1 MDKLSLGVVATSS
14 KPNEYRLPIHPL
26 HLNRID
32 AELRERIHLEAGY
45 GERFGMS
52 DAELA
57 PMVAGMQPR
66 AEILAASDIVLLP
79 KPELVDV
86 ASMRAGQVLWGWP
99 HVVQNEAI
107 TDVAIERRLTLIAW
121 EAMNRWTP
129 SGAFAVHVFHMNN
142 ELAGYCSVLHAMTLI
157 GSSGH
162 YGRPLTAVVVG
173 FGNTARGAITA
184 LQAMGISDIT
194 ALTMRDVPAVA
205 SPMPAAALKHLY
217 RTEVDS
223 TGTTVQTLEGRVS
236 AAEFLAGHD
245 LVVNCVLQDTD
256 APLMFVTTAELA
268 GFRPGSL
275 IIDVSC
281 DAGMGFEFAQPT
293 SFTQPTL
300 EVGNGVVYYGVDH
313 SPSYL
318 WNSATWV
325 ISEALLPY
333 LPTVMAGP
341 AAWDRDRTI
350 RSAIEIREGV
360 VQNPRLL
367 SFQGRSAQYPH
378 LRVGRS

>member
-66 AEILAASDIVLLP
+66 AEILSASDIVLLP
-79 KPELVDV
+79 KPDLVDV

-300 EVGNGVVYYGVDH
+300 EVG
-313 SPSYL
+313 
-318 WNSATWV
+318 
-325 ISEALLPY
+325 
-333 LPTVMAGP
+333 
-341 AAWDRDRTI
+341 
-350 RSAIEIREGV
+350 
-360 VQNPRLL
+360 
-367 SFQGRSAQYPH
+367 
-378 LRVGRS
+378 

>member
-1 MDKLSLGVVATSS
+1 MSNPSLGVVATSS
-14 KPNEYRLPIHPL
+14 KPNEYRLPIHPR
-26 HLNRID
+26 HLDRID
-32 AELRERIHLEAGY
+32 DNLRARIYLETGY

-52 DAELA
+52 DREIA
-57 PMVAGMQPR
+57 PMVAGLYPR
-66 AEILAASDIVLLP
+66 AQILADSDIVLLP
-79 KPELVDV
+79 KPELADV
-86 ASMRAGQVLWGWP
+86 SMMRAGQVLWGWP
-99 HVVQNEAI
+99 HLVQNEAI

-129 SGAFAVHVFHMNN
+129 AGRFVVHVFHMNN

-162 YGRPLTAVVVG
+162 YGRPLTAVVIG

-223 TGTTVQTLEGRVS
+223 TGTSVQTPDGRVS

-256 APLMFVTTAELA
+256 APLMFVTTAELSA
-268 GFRPGSL
+268 FAPGSL
-275 IIDVSC
+275 IVDVSC

-293 SFTQPTL
+293 SFSRPTL
-300 EVGNGVVYYGVDH
+300 DVGNGVVYYGVDH

-333 LPTVMAGP
+333 LPTVMSGP
-341 AAWDRDRTI
+341 SAWDLDRTI
-350 RSAIEIREGV
+350 RSAIEIRDGV

-367 SFQGRSAQYPH
+367 SFQGRSEEYPH
-378 LRVGRS
+378 PRT

>member
-205 SPMPAAALKHLY
+205 SPMP
-217 RTEVDS
+217 EPP
-223 TGTTVQTLEGRVS
+223 
-236 AAEFLAGHD
+236 
-245 LVVNCVLQDTD
+245 
-256 APLMFVTTAELA
+256 PLTM
-268 GFRPGSL
+268 
-275 IIDVSC
+275 
-281 DAGMGFEFAQPT
+281 
-293 SFTQPTL
+293 
-300 EVGNGVVYYGVDH
+300 
-313 SPSYL
+313 
-318 WNSATWV
+318 
-325 ISEALLPY
+325 ALLPLKLY
-333 LPTVMAGP
+333 FMVKTP
-341 AAWDRDRTI
+341 
-350 RSAIEIREGV
+350 
-360 VQNPRLL
+360 
-367 SFQGRSAQYPH
+367 F
-378 LRVGRS
+378 